1 MVVFLLFLLILRDS
15 RNYKDYFK
23 VIRNWVIKVFYQTLS
38 VGLYIILNISFFR
51 VLRVFKG
58 IGG

>member
-23 VIRNWVIKVFYQTLS
+23 VIRNRVIKVFYQTLS
-38 VGLYIILNISFFR
+38 VGLYIILNISLFR